1 MMKGLPNMSSAV
13 LRVLAISLALVCVY
27 PACVCADVTV
37 FSLPE
42 PPRFLEPEPS
52 FYAAAATGNLEELTT
67 ALTAGVAVDA
77 PVPQPM
83 PAELADLFT
92 PRSRGALL
100 LQEPGTTAL
109 MLATAAGQTEAM
121 SLLIAAH
128 ASREARTRSGLHP
141 LDIAAE
147 RDDIAAM
154 QIILGVTPGSD
165 AQRLSI
171 LIDLA
176 SQKAIVTRDGE
187 TILTSKVSSGREGK
201 PTPRGKYVVTQK
213 YTEWRSTLYH
223 NASMP
228 FFLRLSCG
236 PVGLHAGVIPD
247 YPASHGCVRLPAGVA
262 KELYAMV
269 PRGTVVEIR

>member
-1 MMKGLPNMSSAV
+1 MSKAV
-13 LRVLAISLALVCVY
+13 LRVLAICVALVCI
-27 PACVCADVTV
+27 AQGTARCAVTLY
-37 FSLPE
+37 SLPE
-42 PPRFLEPEPS
+42 PARFLQPTPA
-52 FYAAAATGNLEELTT
+52 FYAAAATGDIDGLGREI
-67 ALTAGVAVDA
+67 AGGAAVDA

-83 PAELADLFT
+83 PPELGDLFP

-100 LQEPGTTAL
+100 LQEQGTTAL
-109 MLATAAGQTEAM
+109 MLATTAGKVEAM
-121 SLLIAAH
+121 GVLIAAG
-128 ASREARTRSGLHP
+128 ANREARTRSGLHP
-141 LDIAAE
+141 LDLAAE
-147 RDDIAAM
+147 RDDITAM
-154 QIILGVTPGSD
+154 QMILGVTPGSD

-176 SQKAIVTRDGE
+176 DQTAVLMRDGA
-187 TILTSKVSSGREGK
+187 TVLTTKVSSGRKEK

-228 FFLRLSCG
+228 FFMRLSCS

-247 YPASHGCVRLPAGVA
+247 YPASHGCVRLPPNIA
-262 KELYAMV
+262 KQLYAMV

>member
-1 MMKGLPNMSSAV
+1 MSKAV
-13 LRVLAISLALVCVY
+13 VRVLALSLTLLSVFPVR
-27 PACVCADVTV
+27 VRADATLY
-37 FSLPE
+37 SLPA
-42 PPRFLEPEPS
+42 PPRFLDPAPA
-52 FYAAAATGNLEELTT
+52 FYAAAATGDLD
-67 ALTAGVAVDA
+67 ALNAALAAGAAVDA

-83 PAELADLFT
+83 PPELGDLFT

-100 LQEPGTTAL
+100 LQEQGTTAL
-109 MLATAAGQTEAM
+109 MLATAAGKTDAM
-121 SLLIAAH
+121 NLLIAAH
-128 ASREARTRSGLHP
+128 ANREARTRSGLHP
-141 LDIAAE
+141 LDLAAE

-165 AQRLSI
+165 AQRLAI
-171 LIDLA
+171 LIDLTT
-176 SQKAIVTRDGE
+176 QKATVTRDGA
-187 TILTSKVSSGREGK
+187 TVLTSKVSSGRKAK

-228 FFLRLSCG
+228 FFLRLSCSA
-236 PVGLHAGVIPD
+236 VGLHAGVIPD